1 MYFSRIT
8 LNPSQI
14 QKFLKTEIYGGLYDE
29 HRLIWRFFPENEEQQ
44 RDFLYRKN
52 DDSKTMQ
59 FFLLSERKPENDLD
73 AFLIETKPFAPVI
86 RKGAVYQFQLR
97 ANPVVTRMPEGKESK
112 KRRRDD
118 VFLDTLAK
126 NQTLPPAEQRT
137 SQEVL
142 THSGSQWL
150 IGRSEALGFS
160 VNHVLV
166 ERYRRLQTRKKDTKM
181 TFGVMDF
188 AGQLTVTDEEPF
200 RSSLLK
206 GIGHGKAFGC
216 GLLLIRRAL

>member
-8 LNPSQI
+8 LSPSKV

-29 HRLIWRFFPENEEQQ
+29 HRLIWRFFSENEEQR

-73 AFLIETKPFAPVI
+73 AFLIETKSFAPVI

-112 KRRRDD
+112 KRRRHD
-118 VFLDTLAK
+118 VYLDALAK
-126 NQTLPPAEQRT
+126 NRALPAAEQRT

-142 THSGSQWL
+142 THSGSEWL

-188 AGQLTVTDEEPF
+188 SGQLTVTDEELF